1 MADAYLLDTC
11 IVVAAI
17 KGEPRSLLNRLTG
30 LAPSRL
36 FLSSLVRAELWYGAE
51 KAQRRAEAHASLDIV
66 VRGMESLPF
75 DEAAAEVYGSLREA
89 LERKGKTIGP
99 MDMLIAAQ
107 AVARGLVLVTDN
119 LREFQRV
126 RGLHCENWM
135 R

>member
-1 MADAYLLDTC
+1 MADSYLLDTC

-17 KGEPRSLLNRLTG
+17 KGESRVLLNRLAG

-51 KAQRRAEAHASLDIV
+51 KAQRRAEAHASLDV
-66 VRGMESLPF
+66 VLRGLEPLPF
-75 DEAAAEVYGSLREA
+75 DEAAAENYGRLRA
-89 LERKGKTIGP
+89 TLERKGKVIGP

-126 RGLHCENWM
+126 PGLHCENWM